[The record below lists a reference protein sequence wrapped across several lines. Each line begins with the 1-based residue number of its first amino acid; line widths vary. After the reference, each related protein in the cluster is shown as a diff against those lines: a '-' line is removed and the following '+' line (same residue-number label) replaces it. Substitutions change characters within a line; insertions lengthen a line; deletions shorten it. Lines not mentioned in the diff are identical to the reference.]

1 MWFELGLKGVL
12 AIKEGSQEGRVAY
25 LVMVRVRVR
34 VRVTLALT
42 SSAMTKAA
50 SCVRP
55 RMNAKDCISR
65 RCALPRAT
73 WLG

>member
-1 MWFELGLKGVL
+1 MGLGGVL
-12 AIKEGSQEGRVAY
+12 AIKEGSQEGRVAC
-25 LVMVRVRVR
+25 LVMVRGRVRVR

>member
-1 MWFELGLKGVL
+1 MGIGAVL
-12 AIKEGSQEGRVAY
+12 AIKEGSQEDRVAH

-34 VRVTLALT
+34 VRGTLALT

>member
-1 MWFELGLKGVL
+1 MCLRGVL
-12 AIKEGSQEGRVAY
+12 AIKEGSQEDRIAY
-25 LVMVRVRVR
+25 LVMVRGRVRARVR

>member
-1 MWFELGLKGVL
+1 MGLGGVL
-12 AIKEGSQEGRVAY
+12 AIKEGSQEDRVAY
-25 LVMVRVRVR
+25 LVMVRARVR

-55 RMNAKDCISR
+55 RMNAKDCSSR